1 MQQLSGDYFF
11 LHTLLME
18 RTSSSDPPLR
28 HIFLPLATAS
38 LSGLGRGGLH
48 NQKASSPTQNGHES
62 STLQRLQRQNFLQQ
76 VTQTV
81 WSDINC
87 RDVPEGCITCSKGPY
102 QQGSEGARVTTIL
115 AKEDEIDERNQEET
129 LIIFG
134 NDIKLKQGGDRN
146 DQEEHIKPQ
155 LSLVN
160 LCSIVWVLNVPKYKY
175 IRLKIYLIKI

>member
-1 MQQLSGDYFF
+1 
-11 LHTLLME
+11 
-18 RTSSSDPPLR
+18 
-28 HIFLPLATAS
+28 
-38 LSGLGRGGLH
+38 
-48 NQKASSPTQNGHES
+48 
-62 STLQRLQRQNFLQQ
+62 
-76 VTQTV
+76 
-81 WSDINC
+81 
-87 RDVPEGCITCSKGPY
+87 VPEGCITCSKGPY

-115 AKEDEIDERNQEET
+115 ATEDEIDERNQEET

-134 NDIKLKQGGDRN
+134 NDIKLKQDGDRN